1 MKRMDRAEFMAK
13 LAPLDEERMRKA
25 LWNLYWRGSA
35 AMRERIEAEIEPD
48 LGGHR
53 QHRAKEPV
61 DADGVLD
68 EVGDFVAVA
77 EWPAVIPQVNQSLGN
92 GPIRGPEEGRGP
104 AVRPMRHSR
113 YPRYR
118 WTTRKSASV
127 PKSSAATGTLS
138 LAACTVSW
146 PNPGGSR
153 SGK

>member
-35 AMRERIEAEIEPD
+35 AMRERIEAEIQPD

-68 EVGDFVAVA
+68 EVGDFVA
-77 EWPAVIPQVNQSLGN
+77 
-92 GPIRGPEEGRGP
+92 
-104 AVRPMRHSR
+104 
-113 YPRYR
+113 
-118 WTTRKSASV
+118 
-127 PKSSAATGTLS
+127 
-138 LAACTVSW
+138 LA
-146 PNPGGSR
+146 R
-153 SGK
+153 SGAYMGGDRRVSRHERSRWRFTFQRLVADAEEALLSPWGSFLDFAVEIGAPLPSPSGPQLSRK